1 MFNKKYNASEL
12 QLVQIVKVVRNTY
25 DYKTDIST
33 SYYIPIK
40 WAIVKK
46 ESYDEYL
53 HLSAGIT
60 LKKISGF
67 KEIGDICISTK
78 NGNYLPYIFELKK
91 PKFSVEEIVKL
102 ENWANETLD
111 LKTGQKKDLENE
123 R

>member
-60 LKKISGF
+60 LKK
-67 KEIGDICISTK
+67 
-78 NGNYLPYIFELKK
+78 LAVLKK
-91 PKFSVEEIVKL
+91 
-102 ENWANETLD
+102 
-111 LKTGQKKDLENE
+111 
-123 R
+123 